1 MDSALLSCF
10 FSVLESSA
18 RLHEA
23 EIETIKT
30 VINNNEYNLVI
41 YKPPD
46 LKSLNKYSHVNTIGK
61 DIHAFGLF
69 YFFLTNNCQYVLG

>member
-1 MDSALLSCF
+1 LDCMDSVLFSCI
-10 FSVLESSA
+10 FSVEESSA

-30 VINNNEYNLVI
+30 VINNNENNLVI

-46 LKSLNKYSHVNTIGK
+46 LKV
-61 DIHAFGLF
+61 
-69 YFFLTNNCQYVLG
+69 